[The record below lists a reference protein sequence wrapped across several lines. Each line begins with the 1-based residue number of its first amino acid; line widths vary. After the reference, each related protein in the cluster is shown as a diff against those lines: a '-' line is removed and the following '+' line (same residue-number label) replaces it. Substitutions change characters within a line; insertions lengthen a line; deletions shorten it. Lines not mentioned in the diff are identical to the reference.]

1 MMTKGRKSP
10 PTRRLHLQS
19 SFVVL
24 VMKALVLWRTV
35 EGSVEAAGGFRADSN
50 SSCLEGCSCG
60 IILSKHLHEELTTFD
75 CSFSN
80 MKSFPDKLPS
90 DLQVLSVRG
99 NSIYHVLGNLS
110 QLIDLRELDL
120 SGNRIKSI
128 GRGGMFQNMSRL
140 VYLNV
145 GKNTIST
152 IFHDNLVGPKGLEHL
167 VLSNNKINYIEDE
180 ALVDLKKLQTLDLE
194 QNFLGSLYEE
204 WFHGLN
210 HLVVLNLAHNRI
222 HNIPGSVFRAL
233 GSLERLYLAG
243 NRISTVDPR
252 AFSGLIS
259 LQALTLEDNLL
270 ERIPTSAFQSL
281 PVLETLT
288 LDQNPLTKIK
298 PLDFSHLTVS
308 KISLCF
314 MPELNIIDSKAF
326 YNLVNITVIEI
337 INNEKLAYIDPLAF
351 MNVDS
356 LKELRINNNKLEG
369 IQKEMA
375 KYMPEGVEISIH
387 NNPLRCD
394 CNVRWL
400 RQLIGLGDNGN
411 VSLQEPE
418 HLVCHSP
425 PTLAHKLL
433 KDVILSKLPRMCAP
447 TVLNL
452 TQAQNVLG
460 KVGERQVLECRALG
474 SPRPRLHWLLPDG
487 SLVNSTLNEV
497 RRRFFPPGTLVYYH
511 LKPTDRGS
519 YTCVA
524 ENAINK
530 TNSSI
535 TLNVTGIDM
544 HLFPIRIS
552 STFVTLVWNGTER
565 RAFPSYKIVY
575 TELASNGSE
584 VGEKRFSMTSP
595 SRKTFTISRLEPE
608 THYRFCIGNEDS
620 TGYWL
625 QISCCAATTQDVDF
639 MMQGISRTS
648 NVAVAAV
655 VGIVLVMTVV
665 VCLMSVLS
673 RKYRQRMYE
682 TPDKSNEGS
691 IIQLDNLYR
700 PLLTGS

>member
-1 MMTKGRKSP
+1 MRMEKLTTGRIQLP
-10 PTRRLHLQS
+10 S
-19 SFVVL
+19 SFAVL
-24 VMKALVLWRTV
+24 LLRALMLWRTV
-35 EGSVEAAGGFRADSN
+35 ELGRAVGDIPTDSY
-50 SSCLEGCSCG
+50 SSCLDGCSCG
-60 IILSKHLHEELTTFD
+60 ILLSKHLHEELKTFD
-75 CSFSN
+75 CSFTN
-80 MKSFPDKLPS
+80 MKTFPEKLPN
-90 DLQVLSVRG
+90 DLQVLTVRG
-99 NSIYHVLGNLS
+99 NSIYHVLDNLS
-110 QLIDLRELDL
+110 QLTGLRELDL
-120 SGNRIKSI
+120 SSNRIKSI

-140 VYLNV
+140 SYLNV

-152 IFHDNLVGPKGLEHL
+152 IFHDNLVGPKALEHL

-180 ALVDLKKLQTLDLE
+180 ALVDLKNLQTLDLE

-204 WFHGLN
+204 WFHGLKQ
-210 HLVVLNLAHNRI
+210 LVVLNLAHNRI
-222 HNIPGSVFRAL
+222 HNIPASVFRAL
-233 GSLERLYLAG
+233 GALERLYLAG

-259 LQALTLEDNLL
+259 LQVLTLEDNLL
-270 ERIPTSAFQSL
+270 ERIPTAAFQSL
-281 PVLETLT
+281 PMLERLS

-298 PLDFSHLTVS
+298 PLDFSHLSVT
-308 KISLCF
+308 KISLCH

-326 YNLVNITVIEI
+326 YNLVNISTIEI
-337 INNEKLAYIDPLAF
+337 TNNEKLAYIDPLAF
-351 MNVDS
+351 MNVDA
-356 LKELRINNNKLEG
+356 LKELQLHNNKLEG

-375 KYMPEGVEISIH
+375 RYMPEGVEISLH
-387 NNPLRCD
+387 ENPLKCD

-400 RQLIGLGDNGN
+400 RQLIDLG
-411 VSLQEPE
+411 VSANISLLEPD
-418 HLVCHSP
+418 HLVCYSP

-433 KDVILSKLPRMCAP
+433 KDVVVSKLPKICAP

-452 TQAQNVLG
+452 TQSQNVVG

-474 SPRPRLHWLLPDG
+474 SPRPRLHWILPDN

-511 LKPTDRGS
+511 LKPTDRGV

-524 ENAINK
+524 ENTVNR
-530 TNSSI
+530 TYSSI

-544 HLFPIRIS
+544 HLFPVRVS

-575 TELASNGSE
+575 SEVDANGTE
-584 VGEKRFSMTSP
+584 VGEKRSSMTSP
-595 SRKTFTISRLEPE
+595 SRKTFTISRLKPE
-608 THYRFCIGNEDS
+608 SHYYFCIGNEDS

-625 QISCCAATTQDVDF
+625 QISCCHATTQDVEF

-655 VGIVLVMTVV
+655 MGIILVMTVV

-682 TPDKSNEGS
+682 TPDKGSEGS
-691 IIQLDNLYR
+691 IIPLDNLYR